1 MFEYAQTFAKKK
13 ISNFKH
19 NHKAHIL
26 FTIVLLLLFL
36 ITSATVGPLIYK
48 IWLNNKF
55 NLSFIF
61 LLIIVFDVSLY
72 MLRTSIIMPMKSL
85 NRFFVLSIV
94 ELFFIFIAMLVSYYF
109 LSLGYSYISHFI
121 IILISSVII
130 LLISTYIVDK
140 FYKNYK
146 IN

>member
-13 ISNFKH
+13 ISNLKY

-26 FTIVLLLLFL
+26 LIIVLLLLFL
-36 ITSATVGPLIYK
+36 IASTAIGPLIYK

-61 LLIIVFDVSLY
+61 LLIIVFDASLY
-72 MLRTSIIMPMKSL
+72 ILRTSIIIPLKSL
-85 NRFFVLSIV
+85 NRFFVLGIV

-109 LSLGYSYISHFI
+109 LSLGYSFISHFI

-130 LLISTYIVDK
+130 LLISTHIVNN
-140 FYKNYK
+140 FYKK
-146 IN
+146 L